1 MAFIDVSEELA
12 RDIAGGLLEIGA
24 VELRPDN
31 PFTWSSGW
39 KSPIYCDNRLVLGH
53 PSLRNL
59 VVTGFEAAMK
69 KWFKSADSIS
79 GAATGGIAHAAL
91 VADRLRLPMSY
102 VRGSAKGHGQ
112 AKRVEGFIRPGTRTV
127 VIEDTVSTG
136 ASAYSAANGLRE
148 ENMEVLGVLAIF
160 SYDFSVAKARAEEER
175 LKVVQL
181 LNYDTLI
188 AVAQEKGVI
197 LPKDVERLLAWR
209 AAPDK
214 YA

>member
-12 RDIAGGLLEIGA
+12 RDIASGLLEIGA
-24 VELRPDN
+24 VELRPDS

-53 PSLRNL
+53 PGLRNL
-59 VVTGFEAAMK
+59 VVTGFEVAMK

-91 VADRLRLPMSY
+91 LADRLHLPMSY

-112 AKRVEGFIRPGTRTV
+112 GKRVEGFIRPGTRTV
-127 VIEDTVSTG
+127 VIEDTISTG

-148 ENMEVLGVLAIF
+148 EKLEVLGVLSIF
-160 SYDFSVAKARAEEER
+160 SYDFAVAMARAEEER
-175 LKVVQL
+175 LKVVHL

-197 LPKDVERLLAWR
+197 RPEDVERLLAWR
-209 AAPDK
+209 ATPDK